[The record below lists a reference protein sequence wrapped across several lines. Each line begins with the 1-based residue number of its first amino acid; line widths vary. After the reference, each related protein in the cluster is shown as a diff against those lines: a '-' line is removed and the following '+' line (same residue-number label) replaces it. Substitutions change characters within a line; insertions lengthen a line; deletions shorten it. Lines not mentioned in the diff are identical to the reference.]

1 MPLPTKIVL
10 EVVTPM
16 GLLLR
21 EEVDEVIAPGED
33 GYFGVRPGHTPFL
46 STLGLGE
53 ISFRV
58 GGQWVYLTCFW
69 GFCEVLPDRV
79 NILAELGE
87 RKGRG
92 AGGPLLVGFAAETED
107 LLARA
112 EAKLVAKNLDF
123 IVANDVSR
131 SDAGIEA
138 DLNEVT
144 VLDGKGGR
152 HVIPLQ
158 AKRGVAESILD
169 RVFGTEA
176 P

>member
-1 MPLPTKIVL
+1 MALPTKILL

-53 ISFRV
+53 ITYRV
-58 GGQWVYLTCFW
+58 AGQWLHLTCFW

-87 RKGRG
+87 R
-92 AGGPLLVGFAAETED
+92 AED
-107 LLARA
+107 IDRARA
-112 EAKLVAKNLDF
+112 EAARDQALARMKAIRDEEGYREAQAAYIKAVTRLAVAQR
-123 IVANDVSR
+123 SR
-131 SDAGIEA
+131 G
-138 DLNEVT
+138 
-144 VLDGKGGR
+144 
-152 HVIPLQ
+152 
-158 AKRGVAESILD
+158 
-169 RVFGTEA
+169 
-176 P
+176 